1 MRKTCS
7 CPLLDCQKSQS
18 LSLEQSSLNSAT
30 VQFGWALC
38 VRLTGSAEV
47 CGMSSHLQ
55 TAKVQN
61 YFLIMK
67 RCSAYK
73 YQRVSFRFQAT
84 LSRLQSKTKKKKR
97 TISCEE
103 LFSFNYFGVKEKS
116 IFYKCKLDIEVR
128 VYCSKQVMRANAF
141 SRKPPTDFKRNS
153 ASLIRRLNYE
163 LCARKTQVH
172 SMPMFTALSRRDIT
186 KS

>member
-1 MRKTCS
+1 
-7 CPLLDCQKSQS
+7 
-18 LSLEQSSLNSAT
+18 
-30 VQFGWALC
+30 
-38 VRLTGSAEV
+38 
-47 CGMSSHLQ
+47 
-55 TAKVQN
+55 
-61 YFLIMK
+61 MK

-186 KS
+186 KSWHRLPTILATNEFSRVLNRYIMYFLYLYRLIGQIHRLLIYIRRVNFDDARSMKV